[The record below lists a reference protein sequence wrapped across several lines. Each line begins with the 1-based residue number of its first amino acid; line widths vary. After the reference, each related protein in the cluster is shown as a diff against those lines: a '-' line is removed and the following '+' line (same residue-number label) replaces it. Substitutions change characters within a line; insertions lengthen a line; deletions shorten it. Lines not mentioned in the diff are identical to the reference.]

1 MIILL
6 GDLDG
11 VGNTLFLAVFFIIFA
26 SGVPQ
31 CIRGIIVPIVLIDVV
46 VAEDEE
52 DRIFGRKRELD
63 CCPRRSFYGQR
74 TVILTHTRL

>member
-52 DRIFGRKRELD
+52 DRM
-63 CCPRRSFYGQR
+63 
-74 TVILTHTRL
+74 